1 MKLKKEMWMFLWLID
16 QWFIPYAFGDYI
28 YILGRVY
35 TSKIF
40 KHKVSYDFLNLL
52 EVDSERR
59 SETLNIVDSLVNEFK
74 DFTFDTPSNIELI
87 TLQDFRTLDASS
99 YYTSLSW
106 TDYELS
112 IGTLKELTKLVEA
125 EQGSYHMFANKE
137 KWVLYFTND
146 KKELCVIISLTKKQD
161 TLF

>member
-16 QWFIPYAFGDYI
+16 QWYIPYVFGDYI
-28 YILGRVY
+28 YMLGRIY
-35 TSKIF
+35 SSKIF
-40 KHKVSYDFLNLL
+40 KHKLSFDFLNLL
-52 EVDSERR
+52 EVDSEKR
-59 SETLNIVDSLVNEFK
+59 SEVMWIYNTLINEFK
-74 DFTFDTPSNIELI
+74 EFTFDSPSNIELI

-99 YYTSLSW
+99 YYTSLAW

-112 IGTLKELTKLVEA
+112 IGVLKELTNLVDS
-125 EQGSYHMFANKE
+125 EQWSYHIFANKE

-146 KKELCVIISLTKKQD
+146 KKELCVITSLTKKQD